1 MVKKEKEQENEE
13 NEEKQTQYPICWNYV
28 YNGRCIHSSYGSVKC
43 YLKSVNGFVKNN
55 KWHPGIE
62 EIIFLRKNKK

>member
-1 MVKKEKEQENEE
+1 MVKDENEYE
-13 NEEKQTQYPICWNYV
+13 QTYPVCWNYV

-62 EIIFLRKNKK
+62 EIILLRKKKKTK